1 MLNSRQKKPRRE
13 WNALGVLVIGASY
26 GLAQYLPQ
34 DLSFGFLYLQSP
46 FFFTSLG
53 GIAIAFACRP
63 VLSRI
68 QWTQATTLGLALS
81 MLAGIG
87 PLGEWAASWTM
98 AQMRLAAFPLHLP
111 ESATPLL
118 LSAVVASVF
127 MAFFFQKPGGGIG
140 ARELW
145 ARVRLHPLPARAG
158 RLALLA
164 TGALLLR
171 LLAAWGDALLESG
184 TAAFYFPLVEPNPW
198 LRLEGLWQAGGDPG
212 IGGNLGSA
220 LAYLALLWLRHLVAV
235 APLIPFALTIRG
247 SWLQLTLVFGILLFV
262 LGEFAPLMVNQPF
275 PSLGWLVART
285 ALGLAHAFAIA
296 ALTARLFG
304 ISPRLASAR
313 S

>member
-13 WNALGVLVIGASY
+13 WNALGVLVIGVSY

-34 DLSFGFLYLQSP
+34 DPSFGFLYLQSP
-46 FFFTSLG
+46 FFFASLG

-68 QWTQATTLGLALS
+68 QWTRFTALGVAVAL
-81 MLAGIG
+81 LAGIG
-87 PLGEWAASWTM
+87 PLGEWVISWAM
-98 AQMRLAAFPLHLP
+98 AQARLAAFPLHLP

-127 MAFFFQKPGGGIG
+127 MALFFRKAGGDID

-145 ARVRLHPLPARAG
+145 ARVRLHPLPVRAG
-158 RLALLA
+158 RLALLV
-164 TGALLLR
+164 TGALGLR
-171 LLAAWGDALLESG
+171 LLAAWGDALLEAG

-198 LRLEGLWQAGGDPG
+198 LRLEGLWQTAGLPGAGD
-212 IGGNLGSA
+212 NLGGA
-220 LAYLALLWLRHLVAV
+220 PAYLALLWLRHLAAV
-235 APLIPFALTIRG
+235 APLIPLALTIRG
-247 SWLQLTLVFGILLFV
+247 SWLQLTLVFGMLLFV

-285 ALGLAHAFAIA
+285 ALGLVHAFAIA

-304 ISPRLASAR
+304 NFPRPASAR